1 MLFPGSVRDR
11 VPLVPQSLSFIELL
25 IILERCVV
33 PNTAI
38 SLVQSFAFETVQDDI
53 PRSPSVLLSVLP
65 PIDWI
70 AFSVFTAETPT
81 LFFVFRG
88 ADVVLPLL
96 VERSEVDKETWLI
109 AAPFLQEHFL
119 QEHVATTPDLCSAR

>member
-25 IILERCVV
+25 ILLERCVV

-38 SLVQSFAFETVQDDI
+38 FLVLNFLFDTVQDI
-53 PRSPSVLLSVLP
+53 PRSRSVLFTVLP
-65 PIDWI
+65 PIDGI

-88 ADVVLPLL
+88 TDVVLPLL
-96 VERSEVDKETWLI
+96 VERSGADKETWLI